1 MHIILNIKKILYGI
15 KCIKTGFFTYK
26 ADKYLLPKNIENLF
40 VHMYGEVHTR
50 QTGHFQQLY
59 ARTTKKQMCITIG
72 GSKLWNSLETNLK
85 EEINI
90 HKLKKEACNYGFI
103 HINFGLNLY

>member
-1 MHIILNIKKILYGI
+1 MELNALKLVSSRIKPISIY
-15 KCIKTGFFTYK
+15 CQ
-26 ADKYLLPKNIENLF
+26 KNIENLF

-90 HKLKKEACNYGFI
+90 HKLKTEACNYGFI